1 MDDVRIVL
9 SGLWVALMLTYLL
22 GDVLRIFA
30 GDVTPGE
37 IEGQKA
43 TQAMWMTAAVIML
56 IPIVMIVLSL
66 TVPYPTIRWVNVVAA
81 AFLVVFNL
89 VGLPY
94 KSVFDNFLIV
104 VGFVFTGLIAWY
116 AWTWQ
121 VPA

>member
-1 MDDVRIVL
+1 VDDVRIVL

-94 KSVFDNFLIV
+94 KSVFDNFLIA

-121 VPA
+121 VLA